1 MSEQIRFT
9 AFILAHGIISP
20 VRLTPISQHTPST
33 GRNRLHYTIHGEP
46 LPQYRRLYSPKILG
60 NAYYDRQRTNNFIPT
75 IFDEYY
81 VNKDGTKLDLDSFCL
96 QKIAEYEKGHTDS
109 MKHSLEDMDKEV
121 APLFRSGIYP
131 YTEQVKSIRKQY
143 IEGITHKTNTEWCKH
158 THFIKEKRYQINRDN
173 CILLF
178 CNNMN
183 IHTQRRDTEYSFQY
197 GNHTVNV
204 NIHPHP
210 NYYQL
215 TIKMTRTVM
224 YTFEQMN
231 DLMNSI
237 INDIITRLSR
247 DSSKQHDSR
256 DWRPDRGTN
265 ATNGTRSS
273 RSRTPEPMVAHEI
286 VFYDFTCSTIRFP
299 LETELYGM
307 NVNLLLASISP
318 TPTLVYGTTRTEVV
332 DDEKMLRGMLPTTG
346 RGGILRPDDSDVEEI
361 QDDFMSSAG
370 SASPDRSTSVSV
382 ETTVYLF
389 VNVDLELYT
398 FISTVSVDGGGAA
411 VSVSPSGG
419 HRSSNKNRNI
429 NKTRNSIRKKNTRR
443 NKRSLRRMKRRTY
456 RRAYQTIKKK

>member
-20 VRLTPISQHTPST
+20 IRLTQHTPST
-33 GRNRLHYTIHGEP
+33 DRNSLHYTIHGEP

-60 NAYYDRQRTNNFIPT
+60 NAYYDRQGTDVFILSV
-75 IFDEYY
+75 FDEYY
-81 VNKDGTKLDLDSFCL
+81 KDGTKLDLDSFCL
-96 QKIAEYEKGHTDS
+96 QKIAEYEKEHTDS
-109 MKHSLEDMDKEV
+109 MKHSLEDMDKEF
-121 APLFRSGIYP
+121 APLFQSGIYP
-131 YTEQVKSIRKQY
+131 YTGQVKSIRKQY
-143 IEGITHKTNTEWCKH
+143 IEGITHKTNTEWCEH
-158 THFIKEKRYQINRDN
+158 TYFIQEKRYQINRDN

-183 IHTQRRDTEYSFQY
+183 IHTQRRDTEYLFQY

-237 INDIITRLSR
+237 INDIITRSL

-256 DWRPDRGTN
+256 DWRADRGTK
-265 ATNGTRSS
+265 AKEVTGPS

-286 VFYDFTCSTIRFP
+286 VFYDFTCCTIRFP

-307 NVNLLLASISP
+307 NVNLLLASISRTPMLP
-318 TPTLVYGTTRTEVV
+318 TPMLVYGTTRTEVV

-361 QDDFMSSAG
+361 QDDFTSSAG

-389 VNVDLELYT
+389 VNVDPNLHT